1 MNYVAQYIEAI
12 EKGEIVVS
20 KWIRLFYCQMIKP
33 IIENRDPKWYFS
45 EKRGSKFI
53 TFAETYCKQSK
64 GDWNNKPLKLCLFQK
79 AKYQVLFGILDRETK
94 LRRFREVFDVRARK
108 NGKSTE
114 NSALGLYLELFEDPG
129 AEIYAAATTYSQAKR
144 ILEEAFSMRLKDKN
158 IEEKTHARLYP
169 VNEISV
175 PARDSYFRALSNNPK
190 TLDGLNASC
199 AIIDEIHELKRQ
211 IYDILKQSTSTRS
224 QPLVSMITTAG
235 FVREALF
242 DDMLE
247 YAQKVLMGA
256 VDDPG
261 FMPLLYMLDDPKEI
275 YDESCWIKAN
285 PSLGEIKK
293 YEYLRSEVAHMQ
305 GDENYAATV
314 KVKDFNV
321 IGVSNVTWL
330 DGETIQNTTVYS
342 DEELSKFDNSIVIGG
357 YDLSRTGDLTAFTTL
372 VFDPEKCKVIA
383 LTQYWVTMKFLES
396 EVAKASKVPWNA
408 WIDRGLVRVSDMGGL
423 INYHD
428 VANYLLEMFQK
439 HGWTYAKICYDSY
452 SAPYLVKEIH
462 DFGWSEDMC
471 QEAVAQGFKTLSIP
485 MQEMKAMLAS
495 KVLVYQ
501 NNPVTKWM
509 LANIQLVVD
518 RNGNLMPKK
527 AEDGRGNK
535 IDGPATILDAL
546 VEFCRNRSSYLPNY
560 ETQVTQSE
568 EGGN

>member
-1 MNYVAQYIEAI
+1 VNYIAQYIEAI
-12 EKGEIVVS
+12 ENGEIVVS
-20 KWIRLFYCQMIKP
+20 KWIRMFYCNHIKP
-33 IIENRDPKWYFS
+33 IILNQDPKWYFS
-45 EKRGSKFI
+45 EKKGSKFI
-53 TFAETYCKQSK
+53 EFAEGYCRQSK
-64 GDWNNKPLKLCLFQK
+64 GDWNGKPLKLCLFQK
-79 AKYQVLFGILDRETK
+79 AKYQCLFGILSRETK

-114 NSALGLYLELFEDPG
+114 NAALGLYLEIFEDPG
-129 AEIYAAATTYSQAKR
+129 AEIYAAATTYAQAKR
-144 ILEEAFSMRLKDKN
+144 ILEEAFSMRLKEPN
-158 IEEKTHARLYP
+158 IEKITHARLYP

-175 PARDSYFRALSNNPK
+175 PERDSYFRALSNNPK

-199 AIIDEIHELKRQ
+199 AIIDEIHELKRS

-242 DDMLE
+242 DDMLD
-247 YAQKVLMGA
+247 YAHKVLSGA

-275 YDESCWIKAN
+275 YDEDCWIKAN

-305 GDENYAATV
+305 ADENYAATV
-314 KVKDFNV
+314 KVKDFNIV
-321 IGVSNVTWL
+321 GVNNITWL
-330 DGETIQNTTVYS
+330 DGDVIQNPTIYS
-342 DEELSKFDNSIVIGG
+342 DEELKKFDNSMVIGG

-372 VFDPEKCKVIA
+372 LFDEENCKVIA
-383 LTQYWVTMKFLES
+383 ITQYWATMKFLES

-408 WIDRGLVRVSDMGGL
+408 WIERGLLRVSDMGGL

-428 VANYLLEMFQK
+428 IANYLLEMFQK

-452 SAPYLVKEIH
+452 SAGYLVKEIS
-462 DFGWSEDMC
+462 DLGWSEDMC

-485 MQEMKAMLAS
+485 MQEMKAMLQS
-495 KVLVYQ
+495 KTLVYQ
-501 NNPVTKWM
+501 NNPITKWM

-535 IDGPATILDAL
+535 IDGPATILNAL

>member
-1 MNYVAQYIEAI
+1 MNYIAQYIEAI
-12 EKGEIVVS
+12 ESGEIVVS
-20 KWIRLFYCQMIKP
+20 KWIRMFYCNHIKP
-33 IIENRDPKWYFS
+33 IILNQDPKWYFS
-45 EKRGSKFI
+45 EKKGSKFI
-53 TFAETYCKQSK
+53 EFAEGYCRQSK
-64 GDWNNKPLKLCLFQK
+64 GDWNGKPLKLCLFQK
-79 AKYQVLFGILDRETK
+79 AKYQCLFGILDRETK

-114 NSALGLYLELFEDPG
+114 NAALGLYLEIFEDPG
-129 AEIYAAATTYSQAKR
+129 AEIYAAATTYAQAKR
-144 ILEEAFSMRLKDKN
+144 ILEEAFSMRLKEPN
-158 IEEKTHARLYP
+158 IEKITHARLYP

-199 AIIDEIHELKRQ
+199 AIIDEIHELKRS

-242 DDMLE
+242 DDMLD
-247 YAQKVLMGA
+247 YAIKVLSGA

-261 FMPLLYMLDDPKEI
+261 FMPLLFMLDDPKEI
-275 YDESCWIKAN
+275 YDEDCWIKAN

-293 YEYLRSEVAHMQ
+293 YEYLRSEVAHMKA
-305 GDENYAATV
+305 DENYAATV
-314 KVKDFNV
+314 KVKDFNIV
-321 IGVSNVTWL
+321 GVNNITWL
-330 DGETIQNTTVYS
+330 DGDVIQNPIVYS
-342 DEELSKFDNSIVIGG
+342 EEELKKFDNSIVIGG

-372 VFDPEKCKVIA
+372 VFDPERCKVIA

-428 VANYLLEMFQK
+428 IANYLLEMFQK

-560 ETQVTQSE
+560 ETQVMQSE